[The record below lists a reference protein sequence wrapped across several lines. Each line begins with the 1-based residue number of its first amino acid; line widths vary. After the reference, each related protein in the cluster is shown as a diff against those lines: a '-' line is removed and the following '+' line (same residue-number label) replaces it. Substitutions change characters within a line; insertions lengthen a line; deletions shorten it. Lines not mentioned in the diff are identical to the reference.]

1 MKEILTTENLTKFF
15 GDFKAVDSVSFSLH
29 EGTITSLI
37 GPNGAG
43 KTTLLNMLSGV
54 IRPTHGKIYF
64 MDKDITGLP
73 PHKIVK
79 MGVARGFQ
87 LLCVCN
93 NLSTLDNVRIAVL
106 SHMGRIRR
114 VFSPIDRDREAYQ
127 KALEILKTFGLDEK
141 KDLLARDLPHGDKK
155 LLDVAMAFAL
165 EPKLIL
171 LDEPTS
177 GVSTS
182 EKGKIMSTIEKVIR
196 ERGITAL
203 IVEHDMDVVFSY
215 SDRILVM
222 HEGKLIADGKPE
234 EIKSDRRIESIL
246 LGVG

>member
-1 MKEILTTENLTKFF
+1 M
-15 GDFKAVDSVSFSLH
+15 
-29 EGTITSLI
+29 TSLI

-64 MDKDITGLP
+64 MNKDITGLS

-79 MGVARGFQ
+79 MGVTRGFQ
-87 LLCVCN
+87 LLCICS
-93 NLSTLDNVRIAVL
+93 NLTTLDNVRIAIL
-106 SHMGRIRR
+106 SHMGRIGR
-114 VFSPIDRDREAYQ
+114 VFSPIDRDREAYE
-127 KALEILKTFGLDEK
+127 KALETLKTFGLDK
-141 KDLLARDLPHGDKK
+141 KRNLLARDLPHGDKK

-182 EKGKIMSTIEKVIR
+182 EKGKIMGTIEKVIR
-196 ERGITAL
+196 EKGITAL

-222 HEGKLIADGKPE
+222 HEGRLIADGKPE
-234 EIKSDRRIESIL
+234 EIKSDKKIESIL